1 MSPTFKPGPTSVR
14 ALHLLFGGVAASNSE
29 PTRLLLL
36 ILQFRLIH
44 RLTDVGEYGFQ
55 TDIRALTV
63 QARDG
68 HFAFSGDATELFFFL
83 RKTAV
88 VSVSS
93 DGLALPQIY
102 ALGEYRLA

>member
-1 MSPTFKPGPTSVR
+1 MTGPTTVR
-14 ALHLLFGGVAASNSE
+14 ALHLLLGGVAVSNSE

-36 ILQFRLIH
+36 ILQVHLIH
-44 RLTDVGEYGFQ
+44 RLTYIGEYDFQ
-55 TDIRALTV
+55 TDIKALTV

-83 RKTAV
+83 RKTPV

-102 ALGEYRLA
+102 ALGEYKLA